1 MGLRQENC
9 CEFEASLGYKL
20 SQEKRKGKE
29 REGKERKGKE
39 RKGKTRCKPIRQIFP
54 TKTHWRP
61 RMLSWGW
68 GC

>member
-1 MGLRQENC
+1 MQSRFKKE
-9 CEFEASLGYKL
+9 
-20 SQEKRKGKE
+20 RKGKE